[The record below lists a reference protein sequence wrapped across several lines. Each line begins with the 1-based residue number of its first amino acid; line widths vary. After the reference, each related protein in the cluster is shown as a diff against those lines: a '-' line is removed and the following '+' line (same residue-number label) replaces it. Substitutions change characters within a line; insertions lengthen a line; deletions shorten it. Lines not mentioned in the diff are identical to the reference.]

1 MHTDITN
8 VYLKRGKEA
17 AVKRFHPWI
26 FSGAIHHMDGEPKDG
41 DWVKVM
47 SHKEEVIATGHYNNG
62 SIMVRILAFGET
74 EITEDFWNDK
84 LTTAFA
90 KRKSIVSLQDTG
102 TDCFRLIHA
111 EGDNLPG
118 LIVDVYGEVA
128 VLQCH
133 SIGMHKDRKKI
144 AAAVLSQSDGSI
156 KYIYDKST
164 QVLPRQYSFNFKNG
178 FMEEGREEVSQQ
190 VQENGQPFVVNWE
203 TGQKT
208 GFFLDQRDN
217 RKLLGDY
224 AKGKTVLNTFCYSG
238 GFSIYALNAG
248 ATLVHSVDVS
258 QKAMDLTDENVAL
271 NAPFDGEHVSYTED
285 VMTFFK
291 ENEEEYD
298 VVVVD
303 PPAFAKNLRKKHN
316 AVQGYK
322 RLNTL
327 ALNRVKKGGI
337 LFTFSCSQVIDT
349 LLFQNTIVAAALE
362 TNRKVSILHRLTQP
376 ADHPVNLFHP
386 EGAYLKGLVLYVE

>member
-1 MHTDITN
+1 MHTAT

-26 FSGAIHHMDGEPKDG
+26 FSGAIHHMDGQPKDG
-41 DWVKVM
+41 DWVQVM
-47 SHKEEVIATGHYNNG
+47 SHKNEIIATGHYNNG

-74 EITEDFWNDK
+74 EIGDDFWNDK
-84 LTTAFA
+84 LKAAFA
-90 KRKSIVSLQDTG
+90 KRKSIVNLQNTK

-118 LIVDVYGEVA
+118 LIVDIYGEVA

-144 AAAVLSQSDGSI
+144 AAAILEQSEGLI
-156 KYIYDKST
+156 KHIYDKSVE
-164 QVLPRQYSFNFKNG
+164 VLPKPYSFNFKNG
-178 FMEEGREEVSQQ
+178 FMGEGREEVSQQ
-190 VQENGQPFVVNWE
+190 VEENGHSFLVNWE

-217 RKLLGDY
+217 RKLLGEY

-248 ATLVHSVDVS
+248 AISVHSVDIS
-258 QKAMDLTDENVAL
+258 QKAMDLTDQNVKL
-271 NAPFDGEHVSYTED
+271 NAPFDGKHVSYTQD
-285 VMTFFK
+285 VMKFLK
-291 ENEEEYD
+291 ENGETYD
-298 VVVVD
+298 VVIVD
-303 PPAFAKNLRKKHN
+303 PPAFAKNLRKRHN

-322 RLNTL
+322 RLNAL
-327 ALNRVKKGGI
+327 ALKRVKKGGI
-337 LFTFSCSQVIDT
+337 MFTFSCSQVVDT

-362 TNRKVSILHRLTQP
+362 TDRKVSILHRLTQP